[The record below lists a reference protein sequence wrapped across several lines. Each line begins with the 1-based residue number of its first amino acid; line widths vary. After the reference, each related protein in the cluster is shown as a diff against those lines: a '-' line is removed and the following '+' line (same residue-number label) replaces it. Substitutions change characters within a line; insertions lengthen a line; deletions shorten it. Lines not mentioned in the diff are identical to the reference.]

1 MDINSLL
8 SPQDS
13 TVETPPPQQS
23 PLPSPSKRSLRQPPP
38 RRASSS
44 LSQQI
49 TSSPQLQD
57 QLPTPTLS
65 HNAYHTH
72 LAMGLA
78 VPSPGVTSVP
88 NGRAMHNP
96 TGTPPLDPR
105 NSLGSMQESRMTPPH
120 SSLHRQTSTPGMD
133 ALAGRYS

>member
-23 PLPSPSKRSLRQPPP
+23 PLPSPSKRPLRQPPP
-38 RRASSS
+38 RRTSSS

-78 VPSPGVTSVP
+78 IPSPGVTSVP

-105 NSLGSMQESRMTPPH
+105 NSLGSMQESRMTSPH
-120 SSLHRQTSTPGMD
+120 PSLHRQTSTPGMD

>member
-13 TVETPPPQQS
+13 TVGTPPPQQS
-23 PLPSPSKRSLRQPPP
+23 PLPSPSKRPLRQPPP
-38 RRASSS
+38 RRTSSS
-44 LSQQI
+44 LCQQI
-49 TSSPQLQD
+49 TLSPQLQD

-78 VPSPGVTSVP
+78 IPSPGVTNVS
-88 NGRAMHNP
+88 NGRAMHNL

-105 NSLGSMQESRMTPPH
+105 NSLGSTQESRMTPPH
-120 SSLHRQTSTPGMD
+120 PSLHRQTSTPGMD
-133 ALAGRYS
+133 ALAG

>member
-13 TVETPPPQQS
+13 TVETPPPQKS
-23 PLPSPSKRSLRQPPP
+23 PLPSPSKRPLRQPPP
-38 RRASSS
+38 RRTSSS

-49 TSSPQLQD
+49 ASSPRLQD
-57 QLPTPTLS
+57 QLPTSTLS

-78 VPSPGVTSVP
+78 IPSPGVTSAP

-96 TGTPPLDPR
+96 TGTLPLDPR

-120 SSLHRQTSTPGMD
+120 PSLHRQTSTPGMD
-133 ALAGRYS
+133 ALAGRCS

>member
-13 TVETPPPQQS
+13 AVEAPPPQQS
-23 PLPSPSKRSLRQPPP
+23 PLPSPSKRPLRQPP
-38 RRASSS
+38 RRTSS

-49 TSSPQLQD
+49 ASSPQLQD
-57 QLPTPTLS
+57 QLPAPTLS

-72 LAMGLA
+72 LAMGSA
-78 VPSPGVTSVP
+78 IPSPGVASVP
-88 NGRAMHNP
+88 SGRAMHNP